1 MIYAKGLHTESLST
15 IC

>member
-1 MIYAKGLHTESLST
+1 MIYVKDWHTESLST